1 MRSTISWISSPSSNQ
16 VKSRPDSPEP
26 PGGAENSMPVTR
38 LLRRIWL
45 LFTGQTARGGAAAAA
60 DQAILSLTNFLAAVL
75 LGRSVEPIE
84 FGVYAVGY
92 LALHLARA
100 VQEGVLIQPLS
111 ALAPGMDEGAF
122 RRHVTGAA
130 VLQVAAAVASSLA
143 ALSLGA
149 VLLWTGNDVAGPT
162 VLSLWFV
169 LLTWQPQEFLRRV
182 FYARGRVNAAVANTL
197 VASAVRLAVL
207 AIALRAGAVQG
218 EIGLHAIGWGAL
230 AGLFL
235 GIFQIREVWTRAA
248 VSVTA
253 VWRSQWALGR
263 WVMAATI
270 GNWLTLEVYPLLTA
284 GLVSF
289 AAAGA
294 YRALQTIVAPVH
306 AYLRT
311 IDTFFTPRIA
321 MLYDRAGRSAV
332 RRQLLWLYGLG
343 GVPIGLGLA
352 VVLLEPARLLRWF
365 YGTTYAAFSTELTWM
380 AVFYGLWFA
389 YAPLQIALKAV
400 RRTRPIF
407 VANAISL
414 TLMLT
419 VGVAAIRVWGVLGT
433 VIGQALGALVVG
445 VFLWFGWRR
454 WLGDPSQAA
463 PVSVSTDAAGG
474 ARSGASGPARVANEA
489 RTPPGT
495 RPPEA

>member
-1 MRSTISWISSPSSNQ
+1 MWRT
-16 VKSRPDSPEP
+16 
-26 PGGAENSMPVTR
+26 
-38 LLRRIWL
+38 L
-45 LFTGQTARGGAAAAA
+45 TGETARGGAAAAA
-60 DQAILSLTNFLAAVL
+60 DQAILSLTNFLAAVM
-75 LGRSVEPIE
+75 LGRSVEPME

-92 LALHLARA
+92 LGLHLARA

-111 ALAPGMDEGAF
+111 ALAPGMGEDVF
-122 RRHVTGAA
+122 RRHVSGAA
-130 VLQVAAAVASSLA
+130 VLQVLAAVASSLA

-149 VLLWTGNDVAGPT
+149 VLWWTGNDVAGPT

-182 FYARGRVNAAVANTL
+182 FYSRGHVGAAIANTL
-197 VASAVRLAVL
+197 VASVVRIAVL
-207 AIALRAGAVQG
+207 AVALRAGADQG
-218 EIGLHAIGWGAL
+218 ATGLHAIAWGAL
-230 AGLFL
+230 AGLVL
-235 GIFQIREVWTRAA
+235 GIIQSRRVWTRVA
-248 VSVTA
+248 VSVTG

-270 GNWLTLEVYPLLTA
+270 GNWLALEVYPLLTA

-289 AAAGA
+289 AAAGV

-306 AYLRT
+306 AFLRT

-321 MLYDRAGRSAV
+321 KLYDRAGRQAV
-332 RRQLLWLYGLG
+332 RRQLLLIYGLC

-352 VVLLEPARLLRWF
+352 AVMLEPARLLRWF
-365 YGTTYAAFSTELTWM
+365 YGTTYAAFTTELRLM

-400 RRTRPIF
+400 QRTRPIF

-419 VGVAAIRVWGVLGT
+419 IGVVAIQAWGVRGT
-433 VIGQALGALVVG
+433 VFGQALGALVVG
-445 VFLWFGWRR
+445 VFVGFGWRAWFR
-454 WLGDPSQAA
+454 DPKHTTPISAT
-463 PVSVSTDAAGG
+463 TDAEGG
-474 ARSGASGPARVANEA
+474 ARNEGSGPARAANGA
-489 RTPPGT
+489 RTPQGT